1 MSTEEM
7 HRCKQRKQYK
17 LMLLSLEDLMKI
29 LPSATDKDKPRTKQT
44 LLSEANQYIHYLQL
58 CIHQLGKETG
68 YCDSKILEV
77 LHWDSPCEKPC
88 KCLDSLGLGSQ
99 QTVPTCM
106 ENRSDVPPEQ
116 DATVR
121 RSGGLRRNC
130 PWKFSPI
137 RPLKRLKRNIEN
149 NLDKSSD
156 DEQLSTPKNNSSAK
170 IVRSWKTPR
179 ESEKKKKLGKN
190 TESTKKITSPPGAVC
205 DIITPPSSYK
215 RTIIEDSPQ
224 SVSHNWA
231 DVSVRRSSSP
241 WMPKPDTVYESI
253 EDLAEEIVTQY
264 EKQNGPGA
272 TEDELDDHFLSSSFA
287 LESFL
292 DSTDDE
298 SLPLDNFQIKDLIQR
313 QRPGVRDALLCQP
326 SYPTSSTT
334 ISSTKASTVTSPN
347 LTRQCR
353 AQNVSNELSS
363 PEHLLG
369 FSPRLFLTGK
379 RFDCS

>member
-1 MSTEEM
+1 MSIEEM

-29 LPSATDKDKPRTKQT
+29 LPSATDNDKPRTKQT

-68 YCDSKILEV
+68 YCDNKILEV

-106 ENRSDVPPEQ
+106 ENRSDIPPEQ

-156 DEQLSTPKNNSSAK
+156 DEQLSTPKNNSRLHHHQVQYVILSHPP
-170 IVRSWKTPR
+170 VVTRGRSLR
-179 ESEKKKKLGKN
+179 IHHNLRH
-190 TESTKKITSPPGAVC
+190 ITGQMSVLEEAVVHGC
-205 DIITPPSSYK
+205 
-215 RTIIEDSPQ
+215 
-224 SVSHNWA
+224 
-231 DVSVRRSSSP
+231 
-241 WMPKPDTVYESI
+241 
-253 EDLAEEIVTQY
+253 
-264 EKQNGPGA
+264 QNQ
-272 TEDELDDHFLSSSFA
+272 TLFM
-287 LESFL
+287 
-292 DSTDDE
+292 
-298 SLPLDNFQIKDLIQR
+298 
-313 QRPGVRDALLCQP
+313 
-326 SYPTSSTT
+326 
-334 ISSTKASTVTSPN
+334 
-347 LTRQCR
+347 R
-353 AQNVSNELSS
+353 A
-363 PEHLLG
+363 
-369 FSPRLFLTGK
+369 
-379 RFDCS
+379 

>member
-1 MSTEEM
+1 MSIEEM

-29 LPSATDKDKPRTKQT
+29 LPSATDNDKPRTKQT

-68 YCDSKILEV
+68 YCDNKILEV

-106 ENRSDVPPEQ
+106 ENRSDIPPEQ

-121 RSGGLRRNC
+121 RSGGLRRIAPGTSGQQLQNRSSTPSKLFKKRKSQMPKTGSESNVSSYILETESSDC

-179 ESEKKKKLGKN
+179 VSGKKKKLGKN
-190 TESTKKITSPPGAVC
+190 TESRKRVSEFS
-205 DIITPPSSYK
+205 IIG
-215 RTIIEDSPQ
+215 I
-224 SVSHNWA
+224 
-231 DVSVRRSSSP
+231 
-241 WMPKPDTVYESI
+241 
-253 EDLAEEIVTQY
+253 
-264 EKQNGPGA
+264 
-272 TEDELDDHFLSSSFA
+272 
-287 LESFL
+287 
-292 DSTDDE
+292 
-298 SLPLDNFQIKDLIQR
+298 
-313 QRPGVRDALLCQP
+313 
-326 SYPTSSTT
+326 
-334 ISSTKASTVTSPN
+334 
-347 LTRQCR
+347 
-353 AQNVSNELSS
+353 
-363 PEHLLG
+363 
-369 FSPRLFLTGK
+369 
-379 RFDCS
+379 